1 VARKTE
7 ALAVSIYWQRCA
19 KGRCRSVGP
28 LRLSF
33 GDCASRTRC
42 ERDMARF
49 LGRPNRCIG
58 SYTAGLVGRQRSNSR
73 EGLRLLLMPLTDGG
87 PEQVA
92 SPSKRANLQNR
103 IGMNFPIC
111 RSCARISVEDG
122 AHFKGRI
129 EIDPAKS
136 EVAPISSF

>member
-1 VARKTE
+1 
-7 ALAVSIYWQRCA
+7 
-19 KGRCRSVGP
+19 
-28 LRLSF
+28 
-33 GDCASRTRC
+33 
-42 ERDMARF
+42 
-49 LGRPNRCIG
+49 
-58 SYTAGLVGRQRSNSR
+58 
-73 EGLRLLLMPLTDGG
+73 MPLTDGG

-111 RSCARISVEDG
+111 RSCARISIEDG

-136 EVAPISSF
+136 ARFRRVGLTLGEVQLVGLVFGAIHLKPHLRVAGKFMLRILGLFDPFLREVVEMARECKPRSEKPG